1 MISRHSTPMTRR
13 RNTSSMGSMT
23 VRTALLTGNWHP
35 HMMQADRS
43 NAGPFQALTDE
54 FIISFFDA
62 DAGTDSLIEGVFA
75 LTDFRYVV
83 SHVDEGL

>member
-1 MISRHSTPMTRR
+1 
-13 RNTSSMGSMT
+13 
-23 VRTALLTGNWHP
+23 
-35 HMMQADRS
+35 MMQADRS